1 MLENQYVSKFS
12 NIWPQAFLNQSLTIM
27 VQGKAGSDMKAE
39 VTNHN
44 VDMVVTLLKQARGR
58 KKSSGG
64 QCNLHKMLLND
75 LTAMPV

>member
-1 MLENQYVSKFS
+1 
-12 NIWPQAFLNQSLTIM
+12 M